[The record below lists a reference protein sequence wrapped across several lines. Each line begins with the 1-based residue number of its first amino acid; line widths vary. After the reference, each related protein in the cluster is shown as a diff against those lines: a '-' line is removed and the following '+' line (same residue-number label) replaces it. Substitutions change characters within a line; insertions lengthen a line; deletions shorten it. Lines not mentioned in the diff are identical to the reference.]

1 MPKTKPGLVIGLAD
15 RLDSLSGLFAV
26 GLVPTG
32 SKDPFAL
39 RRAALGLVQNLIAW
53 DMDYDLRAG
62 LELAAKELPTK
73 AGPESQA
80 DALAFI
86 TRRLNSLL
94 RERELGYNYDVV
106 EAVLAAQGH
115 NPAGAARV
123 AGQLSTWVAR
133 KDWAT
138 ILPAY
143 SRCVRIT
150 REYTD
155 RFKVDPKKF
164 GESAEKELFK
174 ALEIAESVERAD
186 GSADDFLTA
195 FTPMIPAID
204 KFFEDVMVMVED
216 ASLRDNRLGMLQRI
230 AALADGVADLSYLEG
245 F

>member
-53 DMDYDLRAG
+53 DMDFDLRAG

-73 AGPESQA
+73 ASPESQA
-80 DALAFI
+80 DGLAFI

-94 RERELGYNYDVV
+94 REQGYNFDVV
-106 EAVLAAQGH
+106 EAVLAAQGN
-115 NPAGAARV
+115 NPAGAARA

-133 KDWAT
+133 KDWDI

-150 REYTD
+150 REYAD

-164 GESAEKELFK
+164 SESAEKELFK

-186 GSADDFLTA
+186 GSVDDFLNA
-195 FTPMIPAID
+195 FMPMIPAID

-216 ASLRDNRLGMLQRI
+216 ASLRNNRLGMLQRI
-230 AALADGVADLSYLEG
+230 AAIADWVADLSYLEG